1 MTQVKFASRLIN
13 MPQLNKKT
21 ERFNGV
27 KIEQGK
33 QRAGGRKQ
41 RTDDRGQGSE
51 STRRMDWSKVG
62 VF

>member
-1 MTQVKFASRLIN
+1 